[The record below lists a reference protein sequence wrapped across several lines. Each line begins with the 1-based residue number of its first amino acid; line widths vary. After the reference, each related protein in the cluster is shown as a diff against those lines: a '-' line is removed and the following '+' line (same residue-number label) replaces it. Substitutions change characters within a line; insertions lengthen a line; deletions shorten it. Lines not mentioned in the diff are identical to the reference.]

1 MRANKSWPR
10 SSVPSGCAQA
20 VLVICALKSMSWIA
34 TRQKNGPKAT
44 ASIISARIPILATA
58 SRCRRNRRQVSS
70 ASEGCRALRP
80 APPTPALAIRDARI
94 EPAIEDISDQ
104 VEQDHKTGE
113 HEGHGHDHRRVVGQN
128 GADQQRSDAGNA
140 KYLLGDDGASEHGRH

>member
-10 SSVPSGCAQA
+10 SSVPSGCAQDG
-20 VLVICALKSMSWIA
+20 LVSWALKSMALIG

-140 KYLLGDDGASEHGRH
+140 KYLLGDDGA

>member
-10 SSVPSGCAQA
+10 SSVPSGCVQDG
-20 VLVICALKSMSWIA
+20 LVSCALKSMSLIG
-34 TRQKNGPKAT
+34 TCQTSGPKAT

-80 APPTPALAIRDARI
+80 APATPALAIGDARI
-94 EPAIEDISDQ
+94 EPAIEDIGDQ

-113 HEGHGHDHRRVVGQN
+113 NEGHGMVPGVSFAKNELVRRGP
-128 GADQQRSDAGNA
+128 
-140 KYLLGDDGASEHGRH
+140 